1 MQSESAL
8 IPEYPV
14 FPVSTTGA
22 VRSIINSERGRL
34 YIYKLFDR
42 LITSNIQSLTSKVAI
57 KERKIYIFLVIVV

>member
-1 MQSESAL
+1 MLLRPITGEHFYRRGTLAYYGKSVDMQSESAL

-34 YIYKLFDR
+34 YIY
-42 LITSNIQSLTSKVAI
+42 
-57 KERKIYIFLVIVV
+57 IYINFLIA

>member
-22 VRSIINSERGRL
+22 VRSIINSERDRL

-42 LITSNIQSLTSKVAI
+42 LITSNIQSLTSKAFQL
-57 KERKIYIFLVIVV
+57 R

>member
-42 LITSNIQSLTSKVAI
+42 LITSNIQSLTSKAFQL
-57 KERKIYIFLVIVV
+57 R